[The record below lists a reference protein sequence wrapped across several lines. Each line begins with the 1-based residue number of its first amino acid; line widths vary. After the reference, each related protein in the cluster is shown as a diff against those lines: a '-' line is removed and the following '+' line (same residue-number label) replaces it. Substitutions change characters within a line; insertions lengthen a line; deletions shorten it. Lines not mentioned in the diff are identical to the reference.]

1 MISKFSKAA
10 AAIALLAVAGCYSY
24 TPVPKSM
31 TGNSF
36 TDRDLTKSNNILT
49 DINIL
54 TLKQAQEI
62 SVMNNPSY
70 IAAYHA
76 VNAARMKY
84 YQSLGQFAPTVTA
97 GFNAGQS
104 FSDYYNVKNMG
115 SGYAGGQS
123 FTTQSNIQVNQI
135 LFDGFARY
143 FNAMAAKHNYEYQ
156 VDMEE
161 NSRRVLMES
170 VAYAY
175 NNILLAKA
183 QRQIALNNRDFQTVN
198 LTASREKY
206 KVGAV
211 AMSEVLNFQI
221 KINDAISSQISAEYD
236 YDTAVFALAALMGY
250 SDGVLPVN
258 VKFEDV
264 KTDLDEPIA
273 SIDVY
278 LDTALN
284 NRTDLAAYREALE
297 SAKFG
302 LYGAYSAFSPTVTGY
317 SEFGFNTSS
326 SKSYGYSSGSV
337 SYSGSRNYYNNP
349 TFGYGVQ
356 AQWVLFNGGQRYN
369 AVREAQAS
377 LAQSDY
383 ELATHW
389 LSVVQEVRTA
399 YSNYVQSLKQARVMT
414 MQLSLVS
421 KQRELVQIEYDTGN
435 VALPRLN
442 EAQTDYVTA
451 EQNLA
456 TALVNIQNAKAQ
468 LIAAANIDSTGY
480 NFEDRDV
487 VNK

>member
-10 AAIALLAVAGCYSY
+10 AVIGLLALAGCYNY
-24 TPVPKSM
+24 TPVPASM
-31 TGNSF
+31 TGNTF
-36 TDRDLTKSNNILT
+36 TDRDLAKSNDILSGMT
-49 DINIL
+49 IL
-54 TLKQAQEI
+54 TLQKAQEI
-62 SVMNNPSY
+62 AVMNNPSY

-97 GFNAGQS
+97 SFNAGQS
-104 FSDYYNVKNMG
+104 FSDYYNVKNM
-115 SGYAGGQS
+115 SSSYAGGQS
-123 FTTQSNIQVNQI
+123 FNTQTGIQANQI

-156 VDMEE
+156 VDMED
-161 NSRRVLMES
+161 NSRRVLMET

-175 NNILLAKA
+175 NNVLLAKA
-183 QRQIALNNRDFQTVN
+183 QRQIAINNRNFQSDN
-198 LTASREKY
+198 LTASNEKFH
-206 KVGAV
+206 VGAV

-221 KINDAISSQISAEYD
+221 KINDAISSQITAEYQ
-236 YDTAVFALAALMGY
+236 YDAAVFALAALMGY
-250 SDGVLPVN
+250 SDGILPAN
-258 VKFEDV
+258 ITFEDV
-264 KTDLDEPIA
+264 RTDLDEPVA

-284 NRTDLAAYREALE
+284 NRSDLAAYREAVE
-297 SAKFG
+297 VAKFG
-302 LYGAYSAFSPTVTGY
+302 LYGTYSAFSPTATGY
-317 SEFGFNTSS
+317 ADFGFNTSS

-337 SYSGSRNYYNNP
+337 SYSGSNNYYNNP
-349 TFGYGVQ
+349 TFGYGIQ

-369 AVREAQAS
+369 AMREAQAS

-383 ELATHW
+383 ELANHW
-389 LSVVQEVRTA
+389 LTVVQEVRTA
-399 YSNYVQSLKQARVMT
+399 YANYVQSVKQARLMT

-442 EAQTDYVTA
+442 ESQTDYVTA

-468 LIAAANIDSTGY
+468 LIAASNIDSTGY
-480 NFEDRDV
+480 NLEDRAV
-487 VNK
+487 VTK